1 MHYRIIV
8 IVTEKLR
15 KCPNYELKFIQYTFE
30 MLDFSIT
37 FYWILSVSLLYKLSK
52 IKNEGIYFIFVLFCL
67 TKFTKIII
75 TDFIYYILYIIQHFA
90 IKVFI
95 NLLEC
100 ISVGKLSFHYLFLF
114 ENLKNSK
121 TYFFLYFF
129 FNISSI
135 KRKGE

>member
-30 MLDFSIT
+30 MLDFSFS

-75 TDFIYYILYIIQHFA
+75 TDFIYYILYII
-90 IKVFI
+90 
-95 NLLEC
+95 
-100 ISVGKLSFHYLFLF
+100 
-114 ENLKNSK
+114 
-121 TYFFLYFF
+121 
-129 FNISSI
+129 
-135 KRKGE
+135 